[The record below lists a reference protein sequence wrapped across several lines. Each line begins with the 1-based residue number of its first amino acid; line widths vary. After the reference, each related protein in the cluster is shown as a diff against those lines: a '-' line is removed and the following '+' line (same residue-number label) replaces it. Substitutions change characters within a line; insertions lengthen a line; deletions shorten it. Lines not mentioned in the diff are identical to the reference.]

1 MKTKIVLQNQQGEY
15 QRKAHHVGISMWHL
29 QWCTKYR
36 YKMFG
41 REKLRIFCETVIKE
55 CGLRNKIEIIAL
67 NVQPD
72 HVHLVVSLPRGM
84 NDGKALQLLK
94 GFSSFLLFRLVPDFR
109 KRYPKGALW
118 SQGYFSAT
126 VGFSDLEKTISY
138 VNNQDTHHCLVSDS
152 GSSVL

>member
-1 MKTKIVLQNQQGEY
+1 METKIVLQNQQGEY

-41 REKLRIFCETVIKE
+41 KEKLRIFCETAIKE
-55 CGLRNKIEIIAL
+55 CCLRNKIEIIAL

-84 NDGKALQLLK
+84 SDGKALQLLK

-109 KRYPKGALW
+109 KRYPNGCLW
-118 SQGYFSAT
+118 APSSFSAT
-126 VGFSDLEKTISY
+126 VGYTELESVVEY
-138 VNNQDTHHCLVSDS
+138 VKNQ
-152 GSSVL
+152 